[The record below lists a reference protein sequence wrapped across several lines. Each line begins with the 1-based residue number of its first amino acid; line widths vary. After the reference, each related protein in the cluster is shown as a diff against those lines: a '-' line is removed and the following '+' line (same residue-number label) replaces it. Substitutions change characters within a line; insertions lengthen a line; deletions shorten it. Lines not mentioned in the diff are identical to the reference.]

1 MTAEDAPVEP
11 AAAVRSADV
20 EGAVSTAGLRPVAA
34 RPEPREGQ
42 LPAGA
47 RPARN
52 AVIAVGLI
60 TYAWILAGA
69 APFSRTALVGVL
81 LPGAVLGAIA
91 YGRPPERIP
100 PPKSV
105 ELTGSSY
112 WIICIALLFEWEAS
126 AFRQDSPLRHPAL
139 TDLINPLIGAQPV
152 KCAAIVVW
160 LMAGWALVKR

>member
-1 MTAEDAPVEP
+1 MTADDVPAEP
-11 AAAVRSADV
+11 AAPVRSADV
-20 EGAVSTAGLRPVAA
+20 ESATSTTRLRAVEA
-34 RPEPREGQ
+34 RPEPRETQ

-52 AVIAVGLI
+52 AVIGVGLI
-60 TYAWILAGA
+60 GYAWILAGA

-105 ELTGSSY
+105 DLTGFSY
-112 WIICIALLFEWEAS
+112 WIICVALLFEWEAS

-139 TDLINPLIGAQPV
+139 TDLINPLIGPQPV

-160 LMAGWALVKR
+160 LLAGWALVKR